1 MDENYNISF
10 KTTWRNIKSDLA
22 RYRITEQRSSLANI
36 IISPGVLAG
45 MYYRLGHWIWYAE
58 AKREWL
64 RLLRPLYI
72 VGKRFVEIYTGIS
85 VSPRAKIGPGL
96 YFNHFGSII
105 IGASTIGEN
114 CNFAH
119 EVTLGIAGRGSKR
132 GLPVLGD
139 RVFVG
144 PGAKILGSVNIGDD
158 VAVGANAV
166 VTKDL
171 SDRAVAVGIPAKVVS
186 YNGSFDFII
195 YDTMENDSNR
205 LKSRQS
211 LQAH

>member
-1 MDENYNISF
+1 MDENYKISF
-10 KTTWRNIKSDLA
+10 KTTCHNIKTDLA
-22 RYRITEQRSSLANI
+22 RYRITEQRSSLASI

-45 MYYRLGHWIWYAE
+45 IYYRLGHWIWYAE
-58 AKREWL
+58 GQRAWL

-85 VSPRAKIGPGL
+85 VSPQAVIGPGL
-96 YFNHFGSII
+96 YFNHFGSIF

-119 EVTLGIAGRGSKR
+119 EVTVGIAGRGSKR

-144 PGAKILGSVNIGDD
+144 PGAKILGLVNVGDD

-171 SDRAVAVGIPAKVVS
+171 SDRAVAVGIPAKVIS
-186 YNGSFDFII
+186 YEGSFDFIV

-205 LKSRQS
+205 LKSRQA